1 MRNIIKQIIKE
12 SLNEI
17 NNEELNFIK
26 QNHNNDRI
34 HMSMN
39 DVPKI
44 YNTTSEL
51 TIRAKP
57 TGFWYGFGSSWID
70 WVNSEMPEWNYEHIF
85 KIDINTNRVLQIKTL
100 DELIEFDK
108 EYSTNNNYGNK
119 NIDWIKVNKRYDGI
133 EINPYQYKARYDISW
148 YYGWDVASG
157 CIWNPK
163 AISNIEKLF

>member
-1 MRNIIKQIIKE
+1 MKNIIKNIIKE

-17 NNEELNFIK
+17 NNEELNFIE

-34 HMSMN
+34 HMSK
-39 DVPKI
+39 DDIPKI

-70 WVNSEMPEWNYEHIF
+70 WVKSEMPKWNYEHIF
-85 KIDINTNRVLQIKTL
+85 KINVNTNRVLQIKTL

-108 EYSTNNNYGNK
+108 EYSTINKYGSK
-119 NIDWIKVNKRYDGI
+119 NIDWIKVNIMYDGI

>member
-1 MRNIIKQIIKE
+1 MKNLIKQIIKE
-12 SLNEI
+12 SLNEV
-17 NNEELNFIK
+17 NNEQLNFIK

-39 DVPKI
+39 DIPKL

-57 TGFWYGFGSSWID
+57 TGFWYGLGSSWID

-85 KIDINTNRVLQIKTL
+85 KIDINPNRVLQIKTL
-100 DELIEFDK
+100 DELTEFD
-108 EYSTNNNYGNK
+108 EEFSTINNYNNK
-119 NIDWIKVNKRYDGI
+119 NIDWKKVNIRYDGI
-133 EINPYQYKARYDISW
+133 EINPYQFKARYNLSW